1 MKKITLLPIITLLF
15 FINSCKES
23 CEDLGKTFN
32 EVKLNSWLVNSN
44 ELQVYIDFEA
54 CKKIDSDYFFQSS
67 TTHSKE
73 VDTAFFVSNS
83 RLVVNIP
90 LINIID
96 EDVKKIEVMMKLPD
110 RQKYAKCSHWGTD
123 NIYYLNLSLNIVKI
137 TDNVYEASD
146 IEWKESKIS
155 AE

>member
-1 MKKITLLPIITLLF
+1 MKKTTLIPIILLLL

-23 CEDLGKTFN
+23 CDDLGQTFN
-32 EVKLNSWLVNSN
+32 EVKINSWLVNSS
-44 ELQVYIDFEA
+44 ELQVYIDFDA
-54 CKKIDSDYFFQSS
+54 CKKIDADYFLQSS

-73 VDTAFFVSNS
+73 IDTAFFVSNS

-96 EDVKKIEVMMKLPD
+96 EDVKNIEVMMKLPD
-110 RQKYAKCSHWGTD
+110 RQKYANCSHWGKE

-146 IEWKESKIS
+146 IIWKESKIYS
-155 AE
+155 E